1 MAHQPYELPLLTM
14 SDISWDRSI
23 FRAPRPEKYRC
34 RCCTKPSGTYVSAIA
49 GVELGHDSNLRELA
63 VINLPCGCA
72 AMGLG
77 WWRATPEVLARLILV
92 AEEKRP

>member
-14 SDISWDRSI
+14 SDISWDRRIVRVS
-23 FRAPRPEKYRC
+23 RPEGYRC
-34 RCCTKPSGTYVSAIA
+34 GCCTKPSGTYVSAIT
-49 GVELGHDSNLRELA
+49 GVELGHDSSLRKTA
-63 VINLPCGCA
+63 IINLPCGCA

-77 WWRATPEVLARLILV
+77 WWRAAPDVLARLILV